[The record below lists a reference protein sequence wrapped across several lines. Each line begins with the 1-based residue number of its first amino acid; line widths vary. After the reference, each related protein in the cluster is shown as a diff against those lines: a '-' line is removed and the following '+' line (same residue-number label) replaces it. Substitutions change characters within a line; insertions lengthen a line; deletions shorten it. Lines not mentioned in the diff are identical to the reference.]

1 MMKFHRGE
9 VTSVQRL
16 TPGMI
21 RVTVAGDGLVDFESS
36 GIGDEYIRTF
46 FPPGEDRQD
55 LPLPIPT
62 EKAWEWPEGAT
73 QSPMRNYTIRA
84 HRPEIGEVDIDFV
97 VHEGGVAAAWA
108 LAAEPG
114 DLLGF
119 NTPAGLYEAPA
130 DLQWQ
135 LLVADQTGLP
145 AALRLA
151 ESAPEGVRTRVVLE
165 VPDAEHEQPC
175 DAPHAEVR
183 WIHGGNGHGPSRLD
197 EVIAAS
203 LQELVT
209 TIDDDSADLPGGY
222 VWVAGETKVL
232 RAVRRHLR
240 KELKLPAE
248 RYKVVGYWTERA
260 EEWRERFQ
268 SLDQGVKDE
277 LRDMWSEERD
287 AEDITDDYE
296 ARLESLGL

>member
-1 MMKFHRGE
+1 MMKFHHAD
-9 VTSVQRL
+9 VTAVQRL

-21 RVTVAGDGLVDFESS
+21 RVTVAGEGLADFTST
-36 GIGDEYIRTF
+36 GVGDEYIRTF
-46 FPPGEDRQD
+46 FPPGDDRRD
-55 LPLPIPT
+55 LPLPLPT
-62 EKAWEWPEGAT
+62 EKGWEWPEGAV

-84 HRPEIGEVDIDFV
+84 HRPETGEVDIDFV
-97 VHEGGVAAAWA
+97 VHEGGVAAQWA
-108 LAAEPG
+108 LEAKPG

-119 NTPAGLYEAPA
+119 NTPAGLYEAPE
-130 DLQWQ
+130 DLKWQ

-151 ESAPEGVRTRVVLE
+151 ETAPEGVRTRVVLE

-175 DAPHAEVR
+175 TADNVEIR
-183 WIHGGNGHGPSRLD
+183 WIHGGNGHGQSRLD
-197 EVIAAS
+197 EVVVAA
-203 LQELVT
+203 LQDLVT
-209 TIDDDSADLPGGY
+209 TDGEAGDLPGGY

-232 RAVRRHLR
+232 RSVRRHLR
-240 KELKLPAE
+240 KELRLPAN

-268 SLDQGVKDE
+268 SLDQSVKDE
-277 LRDMWSEERD
+277 LRAMWATDRDTEE
-287 AEDITDDYE
+287 ITDDYE